1 MTTADFYD
9 RVFEAKAIFAE
20 PCSGSIIPVSQ
31 IEAIKWMRASK
42 RGRVW
47 YSGLH
52 NTLHI
57 GLQYW
62 DGEPI
67 EDPQPSPGPSDPPHE
82 S

>member
-1 MTTADFYD
+1 MTTKQFFD
-9 RVFEAKAIFAE
+9 RVFESDAIFAHL
-20 PCSGSIIPVSQ
+20 CSGDTIQVRQ

-42 RGRVW
+42 RGRVR

-62 DGEPI
+62 DGEAI
-67 EDPQPSPGPSDPPHE
+67 EDPQPNPGPSDPPLE